1 MNIDYITRR
10 ESGAYCFRMVV
21 PPPLRG
27 KFGKREVWKSL
38 KTNDRKQA
46 LIKAAPLIQFWSNL
60 FSSGEAPQEEV
71 ITFDQVSGTAAKL
84 GFEYRSAQDILAA
97 TIQDSVE
104 MLKERLQ
111 AAQPIR
117 RRNRAEIAS
126 LAGVMGVPG
135 MTMNQALKRYEE
147 LSPDKFMNYSD
158 ERERY
163 KRWRPFVQAAKSFTE
178 VMGDVD
184 ILTLKPKDCF
194 KYKAALVQQVADG
207 KLKVDS
213 ARKKIMWLRLIH
225 TKVLEIDAPDLLPC
239 PWDRITIEGDGSEK
253 GKRKPFT
260 EEEIKLVREK
270 LDNSDASKQLIALN
284 LISMNT
290 GATCKE
296 LTHLHKDDI
305 VLDAP
310 IPYIA
315 IRPNANRN
323 RVKGNGTRIREIPL
337 IGRALEEMKKF
348 PDGFDEFCRNNGSED
363 LSRLSNDIIKG
374 VVKDRTFYSY
384 RHRIA
389 DVLRRSGCQDT
400 LKNSIM
406 GHTSEGMQMHYGAG
420 YTLENKLEALLKALP
435 EDNR

>member
-1 MNIDYITRR
+1 MNVDYITKRD
-10 ESGAYCFRMVV
+10 SGAFCFRMVV
-21 PPPLRG
+21 PPTLRA
-27 KFGKREVWKSL
+27 KFGKREIWKSL
-38 KTNDRKQA
+38 RTKDRKQA
-46 LIKAAPLIQFWSNL
+46 LIKAAPMIEFWSNL
-60 FSSGEAPQEEV
+60 FSSGEAPPAEE
-71 ITFDQVSGTAAKL
+71 ITFTEVSSTAARL
-84 GFEYRSAQDILAA
+84 GFDYRAAQDMLAA
-97 TIQDSVE
+97 SVQQSVQ
-104 MLKERLQ
+104 MVSERVQ
-111 AAQPIR
+111 AAMPIK
-117 RRNRAEIAS
+117 RRNKSEVAA
-126 LAGVMGVPG
+126 LAGVVDVPG
-135 MTMNQALKRYEE
+135 LTMNQALERYRE
-147 LSPDKFMNYSD
+147 LSPDKFMSYSD

-184 ILTLKPKDCF
+184 ILKLKPKDCF
-194 KYKAALVQQVADG
+194 IYKAALVQQVADG
-207 KLKVDS
+207 KLKIDS

-253 GKRKPFT
+253 GKRKPFA
-260 EEEIKLVREK
+260 EDEIKIVREK
-270 LDNSDASKQLIALN
+270 LDNSEASKQLIAIN
-284 LISMNT
+284 FISMNT

-337 IGRALEEMKKF
+337 VGRALEEMKKF
-348 PDGFDEFCRNNGSED
+348 PNGFDEFCRNNGSEL
-363 LSRLSNDIIKG
+363 LSKLSNDIIKTA
-374 VVKDRTFYSY
+374 VDDRTFYSY

-389 DVLRRSGCQDT
+389 DLLRRSGCQDT

-406 GHTSEGMQMHYGAG
+406 GHTSEGMMMRYGAG

-435 EDNR
+435 EDAR